1 MPRNPHGAIS
11 IHAPAG
17 RLRIQ
22 FPRRWYGG
30 KQKYLTL
37 HLPDT
42 SDNRLWAANLVRRI
56 EWDYLQGDFD
66 SSLAKYLKTP
76 LQNGRGLKLAQLW
89 GEYCQYKS
97 RSLKPASM
105 HYLVSILGHH
115 ITRCPHQDIDKALG
129 VRLWLLDRTT
139 AGMTRR
145 VLAAL
150 TTAISWALRHKQL
163 PATQNLFIGM
173 AEEIRVDKSSAQ
185 ANAFSALEREQI
197 ITAFEQS
204 HYYHHYA
211 PLVRFWFLTGCRPSE
226 GIGLEW
232 EQIDPDCSRI
242 VFDRS
247 IVKVGNAN
255 VKNRLSKNNRKRT
268 FSCQPEL
275 QQFLSDRRTSRNSK
289 ISLVFPSL
297 EGKPIDYINFS
308 HRAWDKIVDQIVDR
322 PTTPYSCRDTFI
334 TDQIGKGVAPAI
346 VAKWVDNSV
355 EMIEKYYLDISAID
369 HIKPR

>member
-1 MPRNPHGAIS
+1 MARNPHGSIA
-11 IHAPAG
+11 IHAIGG
-17 RLRIQ
+17 RLRLQ
-22 FPRRWYGG
+22 FPRRWYEG
-30 KQKYLTL
+30 KQRYQTL

-42 SDNRLWAANLVRRI
+42 SDNRLWAANLVRQM

-66 SSLAKYLKTP
+66 DSLAKYFKNPTKTA
-76 LQNGRGLKLAQLW
+76 QSLKLAQLW
-89 GEYCQYKS
+89 ANYCNYKS

-105 HYLVSILGHH
+105 HYLVSILGRH
-115 ITRCPHQDIDKALG
+115 IDRCPHQDIAKALE
-129 VRLWLLDRTT
+129 VRLWLLDNTT

-145 VLAAL
+145 VLASL
-150 TTAISWALRHKQL
+150 TTAISWALKHQQL
-163 PATQNLFIGM
+163 PATQNLFVGM
-173 AEEIRVDKSSAQ
+173 AEEIRVEKSSAQ
-185 ANAFSALEREQI
+185 ANAFSSPEQAQI
-197 ITAFEQS
+197 IQAFEQS

-211 PLVRFWFLTGCRPSE
+211 PLVKFWFLTGCRPSE

-232 EQIDPDCSRI
+232 EQIDLDCSKI
-242 VFDRS
+242 IFDRS
-247 IVKVGNAN
+247 IVKVGNIK
-255 VKNRLSKNNRKRT
+255 VKNRLSKNNRKRV

-275 QQFLSDRRTSRNSK
+275 QQLLIHRRDRRDPK

-297 EGKPIDYINFS
+297 DGKPIDYINFS
-308 HRAWDKIVDQIVDR
+308 RRAWDKTVDPIVDR